1 MKKLLVISDSH
12 DSSDNLELL
21 AQHIEKNKYDMIIHL
36 GDVRRDAE
44 WLEERLHRAIIGVAG
59 NCDFFS
65 RDSREEEIF
74 VEKVKILLTHG
85 DRYGVKNG
93 LDRLSY
99 YAEERACQ
107 LALFGHTHQPFSGY
121 VGSAML
127 VNPGALSNGRY
138 AVIDIDGDKI
148 IPWAQRV

>member
-1 MKKLLVISDSH
+1 MKKLLVMSDSH
-12 DSSDNLELL
+12 DSSGKLELL
-21 AQHIEKNKYDMIIHL
+21 AEHIEQKKYDMLIHL

-44 WLEERLHRAIIGVAG
+44 WLEERLNRQVIGVAG

-85 DRYGVKNG
+85 DKYGVKSN

-107 LALFGHTHQPFSGY
+107 LALFGHTHQPFTGY
-121 VGSAML
+121 VGKSLL
-127 VNPGALSNGRY
+127 VNPGSLTDGRF
-138 AVIDIDGDKI
+138 AEIDIDGDRI
-148 IPWAQRV
+148 IPWARRI

>member
-1 MKKLLVISDSH
+1 MKKLLVMSDSH
-12 DSSDNLELL
+12 DSSGKLELL
-21 AQHIEKNKYDMIIHL
+21 AEHIAQNKYDMLIHL

-44 WLEERLHRAIIGVAG
+44 WLEERLNRQIIGVAG

-65 RDSREEEIF
+65 RDPREEEIF
-74 VEKVKILLTHG
+74 VEKVKILITHG
-85 DRYGVKNG
+85 DKYGVKSG

-121 VGSAML
+121 VGKSLL
-127 VNPGALSNGRY
+127 VNPGALTDGRF
-138 AVIDIDGDKI
+138 AVIDINGDRI
-148 IPWAQRV
+148 IPWAKRI

>member
-1 MKKLLVISDSH
+1 MKKLLVMSDTH
-12 DSSDNLELL
+12 DCTGMLELL
-21 AQHIEKNKYDMIIHL
+21 AQHIEDNKYDMLIHL

-44 WLEERLHRAIIGVAG
+44 WLEERLKRQVIGVAG

-85 DRYGVKNG
+85 DKYGVKSS

-99 YAEERACQ
+99 YGEERGCQ
-107 LALFGHTHQPFSGY
+107 LVLFGHTHQPFSGY
-121 VGSAML
+121 VGKSLL
-127 VNPGALSNGRY
+127 VNPGTLTNGRY
-138 AVIDIDGDKI
+138 AVIDIDGDRI
-148 IPWAQRV
+148 IPWARRV